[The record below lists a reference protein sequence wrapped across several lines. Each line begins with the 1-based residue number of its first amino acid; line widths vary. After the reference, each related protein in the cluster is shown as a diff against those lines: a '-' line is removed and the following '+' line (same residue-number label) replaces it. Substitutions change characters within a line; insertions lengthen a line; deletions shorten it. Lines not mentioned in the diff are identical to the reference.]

1 MSTNSKKESGMPFE
15 IKDLKPNEE
24 WFDPVGIRFFVNAT
38 KTNIKLG
45 FSHNIRTV
53 EIIAI
58 LNTDKEDAK
67 NPKIKVLEGEII
79 EEEV

>member
-1 MSTNSKKESGMPFE
+1 MNTNNKKENITPFE

-24 WFDPVGIRFFVNAT
+24 WFDPVGIRFFVNGT

-45 FSHNIRTV
+45 FGHNIRTV

-58 LNTDKEDAK
+58 LNTDKEVVND
-67 NPKIKVLEGEII
+67 PKITVLEGKII
-79 EEEV
+79 EEE